1 MHIINPIVFSAML
14 AAVTV
19 SAAAQAGPAVS
30 VTFKN
35 NGTAA
40 AIYSA
45 LGKNGAGTKANASPT
60 PGDKVEKGSFDSYK
74 VQSNLSPDV
83 NYAVVHYQIGSKAC
97 QFTTTYLKSR
107 VRGVELPKWN
117 KSAVA
122 SGGARCDVKITS
134 VDFATHAW
142 AVEFAM
148 K

>member
-1 MHIINPIVFSAML
+1 VHIVNPLVFSVIL

-40 AIYSA
+40 AI
-45 LGKNGAGTKANASPT
+45 
-60 PGDKVEKGSFDSYK
+60 
-74 VQSNLSPDV
+74 
-83 NYAVVHYQIGSKAC
+83 
-97 QFTTTYLKSR
+97 
-107 VRGVELPKWN
+107 W
-117 KSAVA
+117 
-122 SGGARCDVKITS
+122 GARCDVKITS